1 MPDAIKYMHLV
12 LFFFTD
18 SYLVFKFSAFDVSIV
33 LKTDSVLLK
42 MND

>member
-1 MPDAIKYMHLV
+1 MPDAINYIHLV
-12 LFFFTD
+12 FFFTD
-18 SYLVFKFSAFDVSIV
+18 SYLVFKFSSLDVSIV

>member
-12 LFFFTD
+12 LFFTD
-18 SYLVFKFSAFDVSIV
+18 SYLVFKFSSFDVSIV